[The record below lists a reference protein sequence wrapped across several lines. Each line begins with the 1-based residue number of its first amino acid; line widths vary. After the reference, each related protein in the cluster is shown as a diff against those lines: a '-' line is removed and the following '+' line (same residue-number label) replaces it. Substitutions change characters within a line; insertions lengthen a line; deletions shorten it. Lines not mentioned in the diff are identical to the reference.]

1 VEGDRERDEKE
12 VMKQHRFIGSY
23 DLRFSEIVL
32 EDEVAR
38 QMSMVLKLRQSEKVV
53 LCDGN
58 GIQATYL
65 IAEISK
71 GRVGLARV
79 GEPDVVPTEPRHVVT
94 LYAAILKRENFE
106 WLVQKATECGI
117 YRIVPILTRRTVK
130 QGLKIERL
138 REIAREAAE
147 QSGRGRLPEILEPMS
162 FISALEAATQA
173 GSTYF
178 FDIGGKRYTGGGE
191 KCSIFIGPEGGWDPE
206 ERAMAIESRA
216 MIADLGA
223 RVLRAETAATVAVFL
238 SNQ

>member
-1 VEGDRERDEKE
+1 
-12 VMKQHRFIGSY
+12 MKLHRFIGPY

-32 EDEVAR
+32 EDEAAR
-38 QMSMVLKLRQSEKVV
+38 QMSMVLKLKQSEKVV

-58 GIQATYL
+58 AIQATYA

-71 GRVGLARV
+71 GRVGLARI
-79 GEPDVVPTEPRHVVT
+79 GEPDVVPTEPRHIVT
-94 LYAAILKRENFE
+94 LYAAVLKCESFE

-117 YRIVPILTRRTVK
+117 YRIVPMLTRRTVK
-130 QGLKIERL
+130 QGLKVPRL
-138 REIAREAAE
+138 GEIAREAAE
-147 QSGRGRLPEILEPMS
+147 QSGRGRVPEIVEPMP
-162 FISALEAATQA
+162 FVDALAAATQQGA
-173 GSTYF
+173 TYF

-216 MIADLGA
+216 TIADLGT
-223 RVLRAETAATVAVFL
+223 RVLRAETAATVATFL